1 MQTFDVLC
9 HSKVIKDLMAVFRPF
24 KLVWIELRVFRNVVS
39 QRVSFEPQTGSDVMF
54 PDMIVRSA

>member
-24 KLVWIELRVFRNVVS
+24 KLVWIELRVFRNVV
-39 QRVSFEPQTGSDVMF
+39 F
-54 PDMIVRSA
+54 PAR